1 MKNKNIIAIET
12 STELISVSIKYKNK
26 IYTKKKI
33 IKKKN
38 NQYILEIIKSI
49 IKKNKIKKKKINI
62 IIINKK
68 PGSLIG
74 IRIST
79 IIAQTFKIKYPKIKI
94 IKMSYPNIVINYLKS
109 KYTYIYMCMYIIIL
123 KNINNIKIYTIIK
136 NKKKIKKFNSLKKCI
151 NKLKLIKKKYI
162 YFVNNKQLK
171 KKINKIW
178 KKKIYILYPKSKYMI
193 LNYK

>member
-1 MKNKNIIAIET
+1 MKYKNIIAIET

-26 IYTKKKI
+26 IYTKEKL

-68 PGSLIG
+68 PGSLIS
-74 IRIST
+74 IRISN
-79 IIAQTFKIKYPKIKI
+79 IIAQTFKIKYPNIKI
-94 IKMSYPNIVINYLKS
+94 IKMSYFNIINNYIKL
-109 KYTYIYMCMYIIIL
+109 KYTYIYMYMYIIIL
-123 KNINNIKIYTIIK
+123 ENINNIKIYTIIK
-136 NKKKIKKFNSLKKCI
+136 KKKKIIKFNSLKKCL
-151 NKLKLIKKKYI
+151 NELKLKKKKYI

-171 KKINKIW
+171 KKINKLW